1 MKSKGNKTRLTRI
14 AGTGHYLPER
24 VVTNQELEALM
35 DTTDSWIQERTGIR
49 ERRFTD
55 EHTTCSDLGVS
66 AAEVALQEAGWEPSD
81 VQFIIFATLS
91 PDMYFPGNGVLL
103 QRALGL
109 PGIGALDVR
118 NQCTGFVYSLSIA
131 DAYVRMG
138 MYDRVLVVGAERHSA
153 GLLMD
158 TEGRDTAVLF
168 GDGGGAVCLE
178 VTDGRDGSH
187 FMWHHLHA
195 DGRFAEE
202 LCIKSPGAGE
212 RPWLTK
218 EMIEDR
224 ATAPYMNGREVFR
237 NAVTKFPDVIMEALR
252 EQGLSAEDLALVIP
266 HQANQ
271 RITDAVIKRLGLPAE
286 RVVSNIARYGNTT
299 AASIPIALSEGVKSG
314 SIGRG
319 DLVCLAA
326 FGSGF
331 TWGSNLLRY

>member
-1 MKSKGNKTRLTRI
+1 MTRLTRI
-14 AGTGHYLPER
+14 AGIGHHVPDR
-24 VVTNQELEALM
+24 VVTNQDLEALM
-35 DTTDSWIQERTGIR
+35 DTTDEWIQARTGIR

-55 EHTTCSDLGVS
+55 ENTTCTDLG
-66 AAEVALQEAGWEPSD
+66 AAAARAAIAEAGWVPSD

-91 PDMYFPGNGVLL
+91 PDLYFPGNGVLL
-103 QRALGL
+103 QRTLGL

-118 NQCTGFVYSLSIA
+118 NQCTGFIYALSIA

-138 MYDRVLVVGAERHSA
+138 MYDRVLVVGAERHSV

-178 VTDGRDGSH
+178 VTDGNDGSH
-187 FMWHHLHA
+187 LIWHHLHA

-202 LCIKSPGAGE
+202 LCIRSPGAGE
-212 RPWLTK
+212 PRWLTK
-218 EMIEDR
+218 EMIDER

-237 NAVTKFPDVIMEALR
+237 NAVTRFPEVIMEALCK
-252 EQGLSAEDLALVIP
+252 QGLSCDDLAAVIP

-271 RITDAVIKRLGLPAE
+271 RITDAITKRLGLPAE

-299 AASIPIALSEGVKSG
+299 AASIPIAFSEQVKSG
-314 SIGRG
+314 YIGRG

-331 TWGSNLLRY
+331 TWGSSLLRY